1 MTIEPRSFGTH
12 DGSFHADELTAA
24 ALLLLTDQIDRN
36 KIYRTRDP
44 EKLAQCEFVADVG
57 GIYEPAIKRFDHHQ
71 SDYKGALSS
80 AGMILAYLKEKGNLT
95 ELEYTIFL
103 NALIQGVD
111 AHDNGIETAQ
121 PGTATY
127 SAIISNFMP
136 INHEAT
142 PAELNQAFN
151 EALDFALSHLK
162 RMRERMAYIL
172 SCKEEVKN
180 AMQKGKEVLLFNK
193 PMPWMDAFFEMGG
206 ENHPAEFIIM
216 PSGSHWKLRGIPP
229 NLANKMK
236 VRRALPKEW
245 AGLLDEDL
253 KKATGI
259 PGAIFCHKGQ
269 FISVW
274 ETKTDAEKALE
285 TILKRR
291 KR

>member
-1 MTIEPRSFGTH
+1 
-12 DGSFHADELTAA
+12 
-24 ALLLLTDQIDRN
+24 
-36 KIYRTRDP
+36 
-44 EKLAQCEFVADVG
+44 
-57 GIYEPAIKRFDHHQ
+57 
-71 SDYKGALSS
+71 
-80 AGMILAYLKEKGNLT
+80 MILAYLKDSEKLN

-151 EALDFALSHLK
+151 DALDFALGHLK
-162 RMRERMAYIL
+162 RMRERMRYIL
-172 SCKEEVKN
+172 SCREEVKK
-180 AMQKGKEVLLFNK
+180 AMQKGKEVLVFSK

-206 ENHPAEFIIM
+206 ENHPAEFVIM

-236 VRRALPKEW
+236 VRRPLPKAW

-253 KKATGI
+253 KKASGI
-259 PGAIFCHKGQ
+259 AGAIFCHKGQ

-274 ETKTDAEKALE
+274 ETKKDAEKALE
-285 TILKRR
+285 IIRR
-291 KR
+291 NQ